1 MFIIYFGLLFLS
13 LLSWVVIFFVSG
25 VNWLLMIKILFF
37 LVDMLIFLF
46 VFVSMCIEF
55 FIVVV
60 LILILVNLFCV
71 FVGLIVE

>member
-1 MFIIYFGLLFLS
+1 
-13 LLSWVVIFFVSG
+13 
-25 VNWLLMIKILFF
+25 MIKILFF